1 MDIVGRA
8 QRIILKP
15 REEWPVI
22 DGEQT
27 SVGALYKSYI
37 AILAA
42 IGPIAAAIGEI
53 VFGVSV
59 PFAGSMPAEPVS
71 ALVSAVVAYCSALIG
86 VYVFALIIDN
96 LAPSFGGTRSRLQ
109 ALKVAAFSSTP
120 VWLAGVFAIL
130 PGLAILGILGLYSL
144 YLLYLG
150 LPVLMK
156 TPPERALGYTA
167 VSIIVAIVLFVLIGL
182 IIGAI
187 TAALL
192 VPTLGP

>member
-1 MDIVGRA
+1 MDIVERA

-15 REEWPVI
+15 REEWQVI
-22 DGEQT
+22 DAEQT
-27 SVGALYKSYI
+27 SVGALYKRYI

-42 IGPIAAAIGEI
+42 IGPIATAIGEI

-59 PFAGSMPAEPVS
+59 PFAGTIPAEPVS
-71 ALVSAVVAYCSALIG
+71 ALVSAVVAYGSALIG
-86 VYVFALIIDN
+86 VYVFAVIVDN
-96 LAPSFGGTRSRLQ
+96 LAPYFGGTRSPIQ
-109 ALKVAAFSSTP
+109 ALKVATYSSTP
-120 VWLAGVFAIL
+120 VWLAGVFGIL
-130 PGLAILGILGLYSL
+130 PGLGILGILGLYSL

-167 VSIIVAIVLFVLIGL
+167 VSIVAAIVLFLLIGL

-187 TAALL
+187 TGALL
-192 VPTLGP
+192 RP